1 MPSIRFAWV
10 SFAVLL
16 FGTVVLGL
24 GACSKPAT
32 DQERPEITKRGAQL
46 HQVELSWDPPTA
58 RADGAGITPEEL
70 GGYKIYYGTSP
81 ESMDQVIKIEDRNKT
96 GHVIHNLAP
105 RTYYFAVT
113 AYDRTGREST
123 ISEIVSKTIEPTRNS
138 PEK

>member
-1 MPSIRFAWV
+1 MPFRFAWV

-24 GACSKPAT
+24 GACSKPAP

-58 RADGAGITPEEL
+58 RADGAGIAPGDL

-81 ESMDQVIKIEDRNKT
+81 ESLDQMVEVKGGSRTRLVID
-96 GHVIHNLAP
+96 NLPP

-113 AYDRTGREST
+113 AYDRTGRESR
-123 ISEIVSKTIEPTRNS
+123 ISEIVSKTVTPTRDT
-138 PEK
+138 PKK